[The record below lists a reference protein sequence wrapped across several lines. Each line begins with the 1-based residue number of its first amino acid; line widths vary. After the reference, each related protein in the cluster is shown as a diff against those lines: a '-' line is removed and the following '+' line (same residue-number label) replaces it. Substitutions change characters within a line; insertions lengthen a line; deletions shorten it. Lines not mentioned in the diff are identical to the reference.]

1 MGQFERRAF
10 GVKNPQPNSRMC
22 FACGVENPAGLHLRF
37 YDDGLDEVTAD
48 FTIADHHQGYPG
60 IAQGGIVAA
69 ILDELGGRTMMIGDP
84 MRLFMTMKLEI
95 KYRQP
100 VPTGQPL
107 RGVGKLLQ
115 LKSKRAT
122 ARAEIRN
129 SAEEVLLL
137 SKSMAEAELLLS
149 DVPPGVYNFSDTDR
163 LGWRVYDTES

>member
-1 MGQFERRAF
+1 M
-10 GVKNPQPNSRMC
+10 KNPQPNSRMC
-22 FACGVENPAGLHLRF
+22 FACGLENPAGLHLRF
-37 YDDGLDEVTAD
+37 YDDGLDEVTSD

-69 ILDELGGRTMMIGDP
+69 ILDEVGGRTVMIGDP
-84 MRLFMTMKLEI
+84 LRLFMTMKLEV

-129 SAEEVLLL
+129 GADEVL
-137 SKSMAEAELLLS
+137 AEAELLLS
-149 DVPPGVYNFSDTDR
+149 DVPGGIYNFSDADR
-163 LGWRVYDTES
+163 LGWRVYDGEP